1 MNYLLSAVWFGASA
15 HPPKVP
21 SPISRSAF
29 QTLPF
34 LLLPGGRLLTAA
46 PAARFFDVELAC
58 MKAQADAALALGFGG
73 GTSADDPA
81 GSRAGAAGG
90 IAATGNHGVWA
101 IWSATEWG
109 RWRRRER

>member
-1 MNYLLSAVWFGASA
+1 MNRLCVAVWLRSAA
-15 HPPKVP
+15 HPLKVP
-21 SPISRSAF
+21 SSISRSAV

-34 LLLPGGRLLTAA
+34 LLLLGGRLLTAA
-46 PAARFFDVELAC
+46 PAARFFDVKLAC

-81 GSRAGAAGG
+81 GLRAGAAGG

-101 IWSATEWG
+101 IWSATE
-109 RWRRRER
+109 

>member
-1 MNYLLSAVWFGASA
+1 MNYLLSVVWFGASA

-29 QTLPF
+29 QTFPF

-58 MKAQADAALALGFGG
+58 MKPHFDVELALAAFGG
-73 GTSADDPA
+73 AA
-81 GSRAGAAGG
+81 VAGAAGSAG
-90 IAATGNHGVWA
+90 AVAPGSGGACYCA
-101 IWSATEWG
+101 IG
-109 RWRRRER
+109 

>member
-1 MNYLLSAVWFGASA
+1 MNRLRVAVWLRSSA

-58 MKAQADAALALGFGG
+58 MKPHFDVELALAAFGG
-73 GTSADDPA
+73 AAVA
-81 GSRAGAAGG
+81 GVVGSAGAVAPGSGG
-90 IAATGNHGVWA
+90 ACCCA
-101 IWSATEWG
+101 IG
-109 RWRRRER
+109 

>member
-1 MNYLLSAVWFGASA
+1 MNRLRVAVWLRSSA

-109 RWRRRER
+109 TVGRHER